1 MSGDDCAIEQSDMHQ
16 AEASAEKPLML
27 ALAIVASAGERPASE
42 IAAEL
47 GLPPSSAGRLL
58 KLLSRTGLLTR
69 LSHGHYAAGP
79 ALEKIAG
86 QVTLS
91 ARLKAAAKAPLRRL
105 ARATGA
111 TAHLGILEGD
121 MVTYLAKE
129 SHDPQFQET
138 KAGTQ
143 LEAYCTG
150 IGKMLLAALPE
161 KARDDFLANGPFVPI
176 TANTLTDPEQLL
188 ADIQQCAIRDYA
200 IDDAEMFED
209 IRCIAVPVRRDD
221 IVIAAVSLSRKQ
233 SHVTQELRQ
242 RDLLRLKGCADEIA
256 VILA

>member
-1 MSGDDCAIEQSDMHQ
+1 MESSIARL
-16 AEASAEKPLML
+16 ANTSAEKPLML

-58 KLLSRTGLLTR
+58 TLLSRAGLLSR
-69 LSHGHYAAGP
+69 LTHGHYAAGP
-79 ALEKIAG
+79 ALEKVAG

-121 MVTYLAKE
+121 MVTYLVKE
-129 SHDPQFQET
+129 SRDPEFQET

-150 IGKMLLAALPE
+150 IGKMLLAALPT
-161 KARDDFLANGPFVPI
+161 KTRDDFLANGPFVPI
-176 TANTLTDPEQLL
+176 TANTLTEPALLL
-188 ADIQQCAIRDYA
+188 ADIQQCASRDYA
-200 IDDAEMFED
+200 IDDGEMFED
-209 IRCIAVPVRRDD
+209 IRCIAVPVRRDGV
-221 IVIAAVSLSRKQ
+221 VIAAVSLSRKQ
-233 SHVTQELRQ
+233 LHVSPELRQ
-242 RDLLRLKGCADEIA
+242 RDLLRMKACAEDISS
-256 VILA
+256 ILG